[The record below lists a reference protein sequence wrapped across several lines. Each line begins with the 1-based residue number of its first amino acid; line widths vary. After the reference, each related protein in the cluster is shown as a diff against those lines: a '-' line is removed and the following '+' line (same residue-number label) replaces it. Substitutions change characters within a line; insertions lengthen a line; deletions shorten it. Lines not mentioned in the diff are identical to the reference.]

1 MNHADVFFQRYLP
14 DEQATN
20 ELGAELAA
28 VLLENKD
35 EILSSGLNIRLCGD
49 LGAGKTTLT
58 RALLRALGFEGRVKS
73 PTFTLLELYSIDGF
87 TLNHFDFYRFEDPEE
102 FEDAGFRENFGPG
115 RVCVTEWT
123 QKAEPLVPGADL
135 MISLLPKD
143 DGREVQVSALTDH
156 GVRIVRGLE
165 R

>member
-73 PTFTLLELYSIDGF
+73 PTFTLLEPYSIDGF
-87 TLNHFDFYRFEDPEE
+87 TLNHFDFY
-102 FEDAGFRENFGPG
+102 
-115 RVCVTEWT
+115 
-123 QKAEPLVPGADL
+123 
-135 MISLLPKD
+135 
-143 DGREVQVSALTDH
+143 
-156 GVRIVRGLE
+156 
-165 R
+165 